1 MAVNRFEI
9 EQKLIFA
16 QLSENEKL
24 LFREWEIKI
33 DAELKKIKYKDL
45 ISGNPVANF
54 FLDEFLGQNILR
66 LLISVYEFNGWGV
79 RVTSPNTRGYF
90 PDPLNVQITLHIYS
104 TIQLRS
110 TAINY
115 Y

>member
-1 MAVNRFEI
+1 MEVNRFEI

-16 QLSENEKL
+16 QLSENEKKI
-24 LFREWEIKI
+24 FQEWKIKI

-45 ISGNPVANF
+45 ISGNPVASF
-54 FLDEFLGQNILR
+54 SLDESLGQDILR
-66 LLISVYEFNGWGV
+66 LIISVYESNGWGV

-90 PDPLNVQITLHIYS
+90 PNPANVQITLHIYNS
-104 TIQLRS
+104 IQLRS